1 MGWYYA
7 IKSHDIFQILACWVV
22 SRFTKYNYC
31 IYIKRTSVCYQL
43 ESSYILGKMLRLSN
57 NLAFHLAFHAI
68 KRGVLHILDNQ
79 FALAFLAGHRY
90 FSLHFQPLSAFH
102 GKRKKEFGRKHS
114 QRKPLTTT
122 TTYVRHSVKLIALL
136 ALQHTFH
143 LFRKKMHLKILK
155 KTYEL

>member
-43 ESSYILGKMLRLSN
+43 ESSYILGKMLKLSN

-114 QRKPLTTT
+114 QWKPLTTT